1 MTTAMVKAN
10 GAAVAAPQ
18 EAPAWSREQVELV
31 KRTIAKGATDDELAL
46 FVQQCQRTGLDPF
59 ARQIYAIKRWDSR
72 ERREV
77 MAVQVSIDGF
87 RLVAERSGS
96 YAGQDG
102 PYWCGQ
108 DGVWRDVW
116 LALDPPAAAK
126 VGVRRTGFSAPLF
139 AVATLAEYQQ
149 TTKEGR
155 PSGLWGRM
163 PAVMLAKCAEALAL
177 RKAFPQELSGLY
189 TVDEMGQATNGTPAA
204 APAEVGEVV
213 SGVVPEPREEEP
225 LTLETA
231 QAITIKG
238 KTLGDMST
246 EHLHKLYDWAVS
258 KENAKLALACDLVLT
273 AREVVHEAE
282 GAAA

>member
-1 MTTAMVKAN
+1 
-10 GAAVAAPQ
+10 
-18 EAPAWSREQVELV
+18 
-31 KRTIAKGATDDELAL
+31 
-46 FVQQCQRTGLDPF
+46 
-59 ARQIYAIKRWDSR
+59 
-72 ERREV
+72 

-116 LALDPPAAAK
+116 LALEPPAAAK

-189 TVDEMGQATNGTPAA
+189 TADEMGQASNGTPAA
-204 APAEVGEVV
+204 APAEVVE
-213 SGVVPEPREEEP
+213 VVPEPREEEP
-225 LTLETA
+225 LTLEVA
-231 QAITIKG
+231 QAIAIKG

-246 EHLHKLYDWAVS
+246 DHLHKLYDWAVS

-273 AREVVHEAE
+273 AREVVPEDERAV
-282 GAAA
+282 A